1 MAHITGKD
9 VVEIGSGCGLVGITA
24 AVLGARSVT
33 LTDIL
38 AQQSHLDRNI
48 EINRPHWEGLCTR
61 VESGVLQFGDIRVS
75 NRSVT
80 SKCHESAEIE
90 IIFDVVLG
98 ADIGYD
104 LSLHEPIARTLSYLL
119 GSERVA
125 YSDNC
130 SNSPACKIADSELKS
145 LHPSVS
151 KTALLMEEIRWH
163 DIHQWYIETLLTHGF
178 DPSDDVTAVTAVIA
192 ETTETAEMVDTE
204 MSCFT
209 NMNSSDLCDEDN
221 QVLEV
226 QEIKKKARQI
236 QFFSSFPFNENNDS
250 ERIGNNGSEC
260 LTYDE
265 ILENIKGRKKSSIHL
280 LHLNI
285 AI

>member
-33 LTDIL
+33 LTDIF
-38 AQQSHLDRNI
+38 AQQPHLDRNI

-80 SKCHESAEIE
+80 SKCHESAENE
-90 IIFDVVLG
+90 VIFDVVLG

-125 YSDNC
+125 YSDKC
-130 SNSPACKIADSELKS
+130 SYSPVCSISDSELKS
-145 LHPSVS
+145 SRPSVIR
-151 KTALLMEEIRWH
+151 TALLMEEIRWH
-163 DIHQWYIETLLTHGF
+163 DIHRWYIESLLTQRF
-178 DPSDDVTAVTAVIA
+178 DTSDDVSAVTA
-192 ETTETAEMVDTE
+192 ETTEAVERVETE
-204 MSCFT
+204 MSCLT
-209 NMNSSDLCDEDN
+209 DMNSSDLCHKDQ

-226 QEIKKKARQI
+226 HEIKKKARQT
-236 QFFSSFPFNENNDS
+236 QCFSSFPFEITNDP
-250 ERIGNNGSEC
+250 EGIGNNGSDC

-285 AI
+285 AT

>member
-48 EINRPHWEGLCTR
+48 EINRPHWESLCTR
-61 VESGVLQFGDIRVS
+61 VESGVLQFGDIHVS

-80 SKCHESAEIE
+80 SKCHESAENE
-90 IIFDVVLG
+90 VNFNVVLG

-119 GSERVA
+119 SPEREA
-125 YSDNC
+125 YSDKFL
-130 SNSPACKIADSELKS
+130 NSLVCGIAESESKS
-145 LHPSVS
+145 SRPSVS
-151 KTALLMEEIRWH
+151 RTALLMEEIRWH
-163 DIHQWYIETLLTHGF
+163 DIHRWYIETLLTHGF
-178 DPSDDVTAVTAVIA
+178 DPSDD
-192 ETTETAEMVDTE
+192 ETAETAEIVETGT
-204 MSCFT
+204 SCFT
-209 NMNSSDLCDEDN
+209 DTNSSDMRHEN
-221 QVLEV
+221 QPALEV
-226 QEIKKKARQI
+226 QEIKKKAPQI
-236 QFFSSFPFNENNDS
+236 QCFSFFPFDETNDP
-250 ERIGNNGSEC
+250 EGIGSNGSDC
-260 LTYDE
+260 STYDG

-285 AI
+285 AT

>member
-38 AQQSHLDRNI
+38 AQQPHLDRNI
-48 EINRPHWEGLCTR
+48 EINRPQWEGLCKR

-80 SKCHESAEIE
+80 SKYHESAENE
-90 IIFDVVLG
+90 INFDVVLG

-119 GSERVA
+119 GPDTVA
-125 YSDNC
+125 YSDKC
-130 SNSPACKIADSELKS
+130 SNCPVCEIADSELKS
-145 LHPSVS
+145 LRPSDCR
-151 KTALLMEEIRWH
+151 TALLMEEIRWH
-163 DIHQWYIETLLTHGF
+163 DIHRWYIETLLTHGF
-178 DPSDDVTAVTAVIA
+178 DSSDDVSAATA
-192 ETTETAEMVDTE
+192 ETTEAAATIEIAETE

-209 NMNSSDLCDEDN
+209 DMNSSDLCDEDQ

-226 QEIKKKARQI
+226 QEIKKKACKI
-236 QFFSSFPFNENNDS
+236 QCFSSFPFDITNDP
-250 ERIGNNGSEC
+250 EGIGKNGSEC
-260 LTYDE
+260 LTYDK
-265 ILENIKGRKKSSIHL
+265 ILENITGRKKSSIHL

>member
-38 AQQSHLDRNI
+38 AQQPHLDRNI
-48 EINRPHWEGLCTR
+48 EINRHLWEGLCTR

-75 NRSVT
+75 YRSVT
-80 SKCHESAEIE
+80 SKCHESAENE
-90 IIFDVVLG
+90 VIFDVVLG

-125 YSDNC
+125 YSDKC
-130 SNSPACKIADSELKS
+130 SYSPVCSISDSELKS
-145 LHPSVS
+145 SRLSDCR
-151 KTALLMEEIRWH
+151 TALLMEEIRWH
-163 DIHQWYIETLLTHGF
+163 DIHRWYIESLLTPRF
-178 DPSDDVTAVTAVIA
+178 DPSDDVTATA
-192 ETTETAEMVDTE
+192 ETAEAVGIVETE
-204 MSCFT
+204 MSCCAD
-209 NMNSSDLCDEDN
+209 MKSSCLCDED
-221 QVLEV
+221 QPVLDV
-226 QEIKKKARQI
+226 HEIKKPARQI
-236 QFFSSFPFNENNDS
+236 QCFSSFPFEITNDP
-250 ERIGNNGSEC
+250 EGIGNNGSDC

-265 ILENIKGRKKSSIHL
+265 ILENIMGRKKSSIHL

-285 AI
+285 AT

>member
-48 EINRPHWEGLCTR
+48 EINRPHWGGLCTR
-61 VESGVLQFGDIRVS
+61 VESGVLQFGDFHVS

-80 SKCHESAEIE
+80 SKCHESAENVVNY
-90 IIFDVVLG
+90 DVVLG

-119 GSERVA
+119 GSDAGA
-125 YSDNC
+125 YSDKC
-130 SNSPACKIADSELKS
+130 SNSSAREIADSELKS
-145 LHPSVS
+145 SRLSDCR
-151 KTALLMEEIRWH
+151 TALLMEEIRWH
-163 DIHQWYIETLLTHGF
+163 DIHRWYIETLLTQGF
-178 DPSDDVTAVTAVIA
+178 DPSDDVTAVTT
-192 ETTETAEMVDTE
+192 ETTEAVELVGKE
-204 MSCFT
+204 MSRFT
-209 NMNSSDLCDEDN
+209 DKNSSDLCDEHQ

-226 QEIKKKARQI
+226 HEKNQKARQI
-236 QFFSSFPFNENNDS
+236 QCISSFPFDKINDS
-250 ERIGNNGSEC
+250 EGIGNNGSEC

-265 ILENIKGRKKSSIHL
+265 ILKNIKGRKKSSIHL

-285 AI
+285 AT

>member
-80 SKCHESAEIE
+80 SKCHESAENE
-90 IIFDVVLG
+90 VNFDVVLG

-119 GSERVA
+119 SSEREA
-125 YSDNC
+125 YSDKCPNNLV
-130 SNSPACKIADSELKS
+130 SGIAGSEMKS
-145 LHPSVS
+145 SRLSVS
-151 KTALLMEEIRWH
+151 RTALLMEEIRWH
-163 DIHQWYIETLLTHGF
+163 DIHRWYIETLLTQGF
-178 DPSDDVTAVTAVIA
+178 DPNDNEITGTAETVEIA
-192 ETTETAEMVDTE
+192 EIVEAE
-204 MSCFT
+204 MSCCT
-209 NMNSSDLCDEDN
+209 DMNSSDLLHENN

-226 QEIKKKARQI
+226 HEMKKPARQI
-236 QFFSSFPFNENNDS
+236 QCFSFFPFDETNDL
-250 ERIGNNGSEC
+250 EGIGSNGSEC
-260 LTYDE
+260 LTYDG

-285 AI
+285 AM